1 MKNIRSADSTLLAVA
16 MQNLNISDA
25 SHQKH
30 DVISPTANQRNLRQ
44 LYAQKSIGGSK
55 RAGVLEMR
63 PLSVQIISFIC
74 KLQITKYIQNFVAML
89 LLRYE

>member
-55 RAGVLEMR
+55 RGWGAR
-63 PLSVQIISFIC
+63 NASPLGPNYFFYM
-74 KLQITKYIQNFVAML
+74 QITDYKIHTEFCCHVTAAI
-89 LLRYE
+89 